1 MDITQKRKV
10 ILVYPKLGTTI
21 MRRAPL
27 SVLCLG
33 AYLEQAGFI
42 PIIID
47 IDVAPDWQNLILSHA
62 AEAVCVGI
70 SSLTGYQIHSGLE
83 VTNFV
88 KENFPKL
95 PVIWGG
101 VHPTLLPV
109 QTLEE
114 KNIDVVVRGEGEAT
128 LLELV
133 NCLKDNK
140 PIDNI
145 LGISF
150 KKNGQ
155 IINNFDRQFL
165 DINTLPDPAWHLV
178 DLKKYT
184 STDYVSNNTIPL
196 QTTRGCPHRCTYCYN
211 IEFNKKSWRA
221 MSPEKV
227 FHQVDDL
234 IKKYNIDGV
243 AFCDDNFF
251 VDFDRV
257 KKICH
262 LFIDNKLNIKWEAD
276 CRIDYLFRMD
286 EEFFK
291 LLKAAGLQALF
302 LGAESGSPRIL
313 DFVKKDI
320 TVEQI
325 IASAELT
332 KKYDLAGWYAFIL
345 GLPSEKPEDVAA
357 TIKIMKKVKE
367 INPKAYTSIKIFSP
381 FVGSPLF
388 NISMEY
394 GFAPPLSLEKWSEY
408 TVENDNTPWPKHKFS
423 PYFSTCTYFA
433 TEYDR
438 LKNFIPGRFL
448 KILGYILHLIEK
460 FRWDHEFWFFP
471 IELMAVKKV
480 MKKL

>member
-1 MDITQKRKV
+1 MEQKKKI
-10 ILVYPKLGTTI
+10 ILVYPKLGASI

-27 SVLCLG
+27 SVLCLA
-33 AYLEQAGFI
+33 AYLEQADYL
-42 PIIID
+42 PVIID
-47 IDVAPDWQNLILSHA
+47 IDVEQNWQEIILRQA
-62 AEAVCVGI
+62 ADVVCVGI
-70 SSLTGYQIHSGLE
+70 SSLTGYQIRSGLE
-83 VTNFV
+83 VTNFI
-88 KENFPKL
+88 KTSFPNL
-95 PVIWGG
+95 PVVWGG
-101 VHPTLLPV
+101 VHPSLLPA

-114 KNIDVVVRGEGEAT
+114 KNIDVIVRGEGEAT
-128 LLELV
+128 FLELV
-133 NCLKDNK
+133 DCFRDGK
-140 PIDNI
+140 PIDNV

-155 IINNFDRQFL
+155 IVSNLDRPFL
-165 DINTLPDPAWHLV
+165 NVDNLPDPAWHLV

-196 QTTRGCPHRCTYCYN
+196 QSTRGCPHRCTYCYN

-221 MSPEKV
+221 MSPERV
-227 FHQVDDL
+227 FQLVNNL
-234 IKKYNIDGV
+234 VKKYNIDGV

-251 VDFDRV
+251 VDFERV
-257 KKICH
+257 KKICQ
-262 LFIDNKLNIKWEAD
+262 LFIDNNLNIKWEAD

-286 EEFFK
+286 DEFFK

-302 LGAESGSPRIL
+302 LGAESGSPRML

-325 IASAELT
+325 LASAELT

-345 GLPSEKPEDVAA
+345 GLPSEKPEDVSA
-357 TIKIMKKVKE
+357 TIKVMKELKR

-381 FVGSPLF
+381 FAGSPLF
-388 NISMEY
+388 HISREY
-394 GFAPPLSLEKWSEY
+394 GFTPPNSLEKWSDY
-408 TVENDNTPWPKHKFS
+408 TVENDNTPWLKHRFA

-438 LKNFIPGRFL
+438 LKNFIPGRIL
-448 KILGYILHLIEK
+448 KMFGYILHLIEK
-460 FRWDHEFWFFP
+460 FRWDHEFWNFP
-471 IELMAVKKV
+471 VELIVTKKI